1 MSGTLEGKNIVLCVT
16 GGIAAYKAA
25 DLTSRLRKLGAQV
38 YIIMTESATHFIT
51 PLTLEVLSEHRVVTD
66 MFDRT
71 FTWEV
76 EHISLAKRADIFV
89 IAPATANI
97 IGKAAHGIA
106 DDMVSTTLM
115 ATKAPMVI
123 APAMNTNMYENP
135 VVQANI
141 MALKQ
146 KSVRLVEPAAG
157 RLACWDTGKGK
168 LADPADIVQ
177 AIEAAATPQDLAG
190 LSILVTAGPT
200 RESMDPVRFISNHST
215 GKMGYAIAHRAQMRG
230 AQVTLVSGPVS
241 LDAPAGV
248 TMVPVVSALQM
259 RDAVLSRL
267 PEQDWVIKAAAVG
280 DYRPETQAEN
290 KLKKKAD
297 EMSVAL
303 VKNPD
308 ILHEVGQRK
317 QATQTVCGFSLETQ
331 NLLENSKAKLEEK
344 NCDMLVANNLKTAGA
359 GFAHDTNVATL
370 LYRDGTVESLD
381 LMQKDTLADIVL
393 DRMLALHTK
402 KEIGRASCGE

>member
-1 MSGTLEGKNIVLCVT
+1 MSSALQGKNVVLCVT

-76 EHISLAKRADIFV
+76 EHISLAKRADVFV

-115 ATKAPMVI
+115 ATKAPVVF

-135 VVQANI
+135 IVQQNI
-141 MALKQ
+141 ASLKARGM
-146 KSVRLVEPAAG
+146 KFVEPASG
-157 RLACWDTGKGK
+157 RLACGDTGKGK
-168 LADPADIVQ
+168 LADPADIAH
-177 AIEAAATPQDLAG
+177 AIETAATPQDLAG
-190 LSILVTAGPT
+190 LSVLVTAGPT
-200 RESMDPVRFISNHST
+200 REAMDPVRFISNHST
-215 GKMGYAIAHRAQMRG
+215 GKMGYAIAQRAQMRG
-230 AQVTLVSGPVS
+230 AKVTLVSGPVS
-241 LDAPAGV
+241 LTAPAE
-248 TMVPVVSALQM
+248 VSVIPITSAMQM
-259 RDAVLSRL
+259 HDAVMEQL
-267 PEQDWVIKAAAVG
+267 PTHDWVIKAAAVG
-280 DYRPETQAEN
+280 DYRPETTAED

-308 ILHEVGQRK
+308 ILKEIGAKKRK
-317 QATQTVCGFSLETQ
+317 DQTVCGFSMETRDLIQ
-331 NLLENSKAKLEEK
+331 NSRAKLESK
-344 NCDMLVANNLKTAGA
+344 NCDMLVANNLKTEGA

-370 LYRDGTVESLD
+370 LYRDGSSEPLS
-381 LMQKDTLADIVL
+381 LMQKDSLADIVL
-393 DRMLALHTK
+393 DRMLALHRK
-402 KEIGRASCGE
+402 KG